1 MLIYAGTKSDFMIDT
16 ENDRLETKLYENIKL
31 KMNRTTGLS
40 ELNAWRNSLKEMY
53 ITLNDSDIPKDAG
66 VAIEYNIPQT
76 SKRVDFL
83 ISGYGLNGK
92 GNVVIVEL
100 KQWEKLTAIDGQ
112 DAIVETYTGGANRR
126 VVHPCYQA
134 WSYAALIRDYN
145 EYVQDNEISLHPCA
159 YLHNYPRIEN
169 DPLDKEQYQDI
180 MEETPAFTYG
190 QREALR
196 TFIKKQIVTGD
207 KEDTLLKIE
216 HGKIKPSKQLQDALL
231 NMLKGNQEFVML
243 DEQKV
248 VYESILDY
256 SCQCQKDGKKRT
268 IIVEGGPGT
277 GKTVIAINLLAEL
290 TNRMQ
295 FVQYVSKNAAPRT
308 VYQFKLKGHMRKNS
322 VDNLFKGSGSY
333 TEAPRNSVGTLL
345 ADEAHRLNEK
355 SGMFQ
360 NMGENQIKE
369 IIHAAA
375 CSVFFIDE
383 SQRVTLSDIG
393 SVAEIEKWAAL
404 EKSEI
409 IKMQLVSQFRCNGS
423 DGYLAWLDQA
433 LEIRET
439 ANYDLDG
446 IDYDIRICDTP
457 AEMETIVLE
466 KNRARNRARIL
477 AGYCW
482 NWPKATRNNTNFHDI
497 EIGNYSISWNL
508 NGGDAFAISEE
519 SIHEAGCI
527 HTSQGLEF
535 DYTGVIIGD
544 DMRFENGKVITD
556 YTKRAKTDN
565 SLKGIKTLAK
575 RDKEKADQVADEIIK
590 NTYRTLMTRGMKG
603 CYVYCTDA
611 ALAQYFKKLLKQNDK
626 GVKVYEGKTIER
638 IRKFTEDRDW
648 DQFHSPANLAKSIV
662 IEAAELLECFQWSDT
677 EYDLQHIK
685 EELADVLVYSQNLL
699 DKLELDADEIVNM
712 KMKQNEA
719 KYPVDKAKG
728 NATKYTEL

>member
-1 MLIYAGTKSDFMIDT
+1 MSKIARIRILNLNYNNNTIKIDDETFDLGGQNTLISLRNGGGKSVLVQMIVS
-16 ENDRLETKLYENIKL
+16 LFV
-31 KMNRTTGLS
+31 NRTYRDFGDRPFKSYFTTNRPTFLMTEWQLDNNSDRFLAGMMVRKNQKEDNDIEELEIYTFTGSYYEACKYDLDNLPIIRQDGNKKILRGFS
-40 ELNAWRNSLKEMY
+40 ECKNLLEDISKKEAGDFRLYDMTSQY
-53 ITLNDSDIPKDAG
+53 GRQQYFTTL
-66 VAIEYNIPQT
+66 
-76 SKRVDFL
+76 R
-83 ISGYGLNGK
+83 
-92 GNVVIVEL
+92 
-100 KQWEKLTAIDGQ
+100 
-112 DAIVETYTGGANRR
+112 
-126 VVHPCYQA
+126 
-134 WSYAALIRDYN
+134 
-145 EYVQDNEISLHPCA
+145 
-159 YLHNYPRIEN
+159 
-169 DPLDKEQYQDI
+169 QYQ
-180 MEETPAFTYG
+180 
-190 QREALR
+190 
-196 TFIKKQIVTGD
+196 
-207 KEDTLLKIE
+207 
-216 HGKIKPSKQLQDALL
+216 IKPSKQLQDALA

-322 VDNLFKGSGSY
+322 IDNLFKGSGSY

-446 IDYDIRICDTP
+446 MDYDIRICDTP
-457 AEMETIVLE
+457 AEMEAIVVE

-497 EIGNYSISWNL
+497 EIGDYSISWNL

-519 SIHEAGCI
+519 SVHEAGCI

-575 RDKEKADQVADEIIK
+575 KDKEKADQVADEIIK

-611 ALAQYFKKLLKQNDK
+611 ALAQYFKKLLKQK
-626 GVKVYEGKTIER
+626 
-638 IRKFTEDRDW
+638 
-648 DQFHSPANLAKSIV
+648 
-662 IEAAELLECFQWSDT
+662 
-677 EYDLQHIK
+677 
-685 EELADVLVYSQNLL
+685 
-699 DKLELDADEIVNM
+699 
-712 KMKQNEA
+712 
-719 KYPVDKAKG
+719 
-728 NATKYTEL
+728 